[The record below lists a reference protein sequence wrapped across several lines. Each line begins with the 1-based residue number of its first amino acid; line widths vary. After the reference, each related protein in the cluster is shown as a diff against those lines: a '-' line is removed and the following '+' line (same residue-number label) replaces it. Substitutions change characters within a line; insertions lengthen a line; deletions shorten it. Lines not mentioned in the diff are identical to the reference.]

1 MKNKILNLVNNFWKF
16 DSEQQPASSWNDK
29 QDLLKEIEKEQFT
42 ELADIRN
49 KLGNINNLLTML
61 TTASKNDE
69 LIINGELYK
78 IIISEIEKSKKCVE
92 YISKKYTE
100 K

>member
-92 YISKKYTE
+92 YISKKYT
-100 K
+100 KK